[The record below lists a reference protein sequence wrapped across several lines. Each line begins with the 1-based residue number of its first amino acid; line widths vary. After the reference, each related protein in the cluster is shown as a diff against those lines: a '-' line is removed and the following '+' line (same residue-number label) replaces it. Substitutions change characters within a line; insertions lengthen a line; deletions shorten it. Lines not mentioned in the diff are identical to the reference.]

1 MSTQTLE
8 RQVVYQNGVCNGLTW
23 GGELV
28 QFVKVNG
35 LQENNVVNSIHG

>member
-8 RQVVYQNGVCNGLTW
+8 RQVVYQNEVCNGLSW

-28 QFVKVNG
+28 QFVKVGG
-35 LQENNVVNSIHG
+35 LQENDVVNSTHG